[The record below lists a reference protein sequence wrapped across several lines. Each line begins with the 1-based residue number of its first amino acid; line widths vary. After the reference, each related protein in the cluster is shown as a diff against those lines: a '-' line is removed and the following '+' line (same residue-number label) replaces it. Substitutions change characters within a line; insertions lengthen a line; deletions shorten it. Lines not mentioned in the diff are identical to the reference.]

1 MASNSNRKLNSS
13 GSNAAKPTFRR
24 ATASKRSSSAASR
37 APRSTAAAKASKPAA
52 SRHTIGSYT
61 ATPGKGF
68 ATKQRTAARP
78 AGAKPARRGAAKPV
92 AASAAQR
99 SVANPVSTS
108 TSRRTASKVAAPS
121 APSARAKTAA
131 KQRGAGGA
139 VSSRP
144 VAGKKA
150 APVPAS
156 SSGAARRVTA
166 KSVSKKRLSPR
177 MTPGRSLTSVA
188 GPTHPAAPRKPH
200 KAPAPLAAL
209 AGAVS
214 SIHIPVPKIP
224 AKVLA
229 AVVSCVVVVGIVA
242 AVVVNSALFTP
253 STIIINGSEH
263 VPQATVE
270 QLIDIPAGTTLLNV
284 NEDAIAASLTSNPW
298 IAGVTVERS
307 FPDTLTITPK
317 EREVAAIAYIG
328 ASDIA
333 WAIGSDNTWISPM
346 SLAVTVDA
354 SGAIVSDGTSATG
367 SATLPEDPAATDGAT
382 DTGDTDAGDAA
393 SGDATSGT
401 DGSAAGDGAQAGDA
415 NAQADGTAATGGDTT
430 EPAADGTQQLSGLD
444 AALALTRRDGAVLF
458 IDVAADVDAAS
469 GREVTS
475 DVILAGL
482 EYARGF
488 SPSFIEQIK
497 DISLSSLEAISANL
511 TSGVEVLLGE
521 PEDISLKETVITR
534 LLGQEQGVTYI
545 NVRTPDN
552 YTFRSAE

>member
-37 APRSTAAAKASKPAA
+37 TPRSTAAAKASKPAA

-68 ATKQRTAARP
+68 ATKQRTTARP
-78 AGAKPARRGAAKPV
+78 AGTKPARRGTAKPV

-121 APSARAKTAA
+121 VASARTKTAA

-156 SSGAARRVTA
+156 SSGAVRRVAA
-166 KSVSKKRLSPR
+166 KGVSKKRLSPR

-229 AVVSCVVVVGIVA
+229 AVVSCAVVVGIVA

-307 FPDTLTITPK
+307 FPDTLIITPK

-354 SGAIVSDGTSATG
+354 SGAIVSDGASATG
-367 SATLPEDPAATDGAT
+367 SATLPKDPAATDGAT

-393 SGDATSGT
+393 SGDATSGA

-430 EPAADGTQQLSGLD
+430 EPAADGTQQLSGVD
-444 AALALTRRDGAVLF
+444 AALALARRDGAVLF